1 MTSPRFRL
9 ARWIFAAV
17 MLSTACVGRVAPVA
31 THSGANGEAPRAS
44 WTVSTTSPEGTERI
58 ICRSE
63 SRTQCQVPAS
73 TPSAKTFAAV
83 HLYLHPSIDTT
94 TYTGN
99 MRVGLF
105 NGFAPDVHKGTI
117 ESIVNPGEEPF
128 DVSVTGPVTPI
139 PGVYSI
145 TISLVATSTNQPSP
159 QRIQDTI
166 AVTVSGH

>member
-1 MTSPRFRL
+1 MISPRFRL
-9 ARWIFAAV
+9 ACWIFAAV
-17 MLSTACVGRVAPVA
+17 IATACAGRVAPAA
-31 THSGANGEAPRAS
+31 THNRPNSEAPRAS
-44 WTVSTTSPEGTERI
+44 WTISTTSPEGTERI

-73 TPSAKTFAAV
+73 TPSARTFAAV

-105 NGFAPDVHKGTI
+105 NGFAPDVHQGTI

-145 TISLVATSTNQPSP
+145 TISLVATSARQGSP
-159 QRIQDTI
+159 QRIQDNI
-166 AVTVSGH
+166 AVTVR